1 MLLILL
7 RSLKHQFNLFWLLVR
22 NIDVVKFS
30 TTSLNNVKAIL
41 YLLYEI
47 FLLVLDRLLNIVLR
61 IIASELTVLGLLWH
75 RFVEELKHV
84 LVNSRVGARLICPH
98 RELTTV
104 QVIGQGSWLCLEI
117 LIVMSVLDYVLRRH
131 IHQRYATVIVFLR
144 RCLSLQFFMRH
155 VGLLLVVGVA
165 FVLIFNLDQS
175 CLLFLGGQVRLS
187 FLRLSLNGLSLRGA
201 IDERR

>member
-7 RSLKHQFNLFWLLVR
+7 RCLKHQFNRFWLLVR
-22 NIDVVKFS
+22 NIDVIKFS

-47 FLLVLDRLLNIVLR
+47 FLRVFDRLLNIVLS
-61 IIASELTVLGLLWH
+61 IITSELTVLGLLWH

-104 QVIGQGSWLCLEI
+104 QVIGQGPWLYLEI

-131 IHQRYATVIVFLR
+131 IHKRYATVVVLLH

-155 VGLLLVVGVA
+155 VGLLPVVGVA
-165 FVLIFNLDQS
+165 LVLIFNLDQS
-175 CLLFLGGQVRLS
+175 CLLFLWG
-187 FLRLSLNGLSLRGA
+187 
-201 IDERR
+201 